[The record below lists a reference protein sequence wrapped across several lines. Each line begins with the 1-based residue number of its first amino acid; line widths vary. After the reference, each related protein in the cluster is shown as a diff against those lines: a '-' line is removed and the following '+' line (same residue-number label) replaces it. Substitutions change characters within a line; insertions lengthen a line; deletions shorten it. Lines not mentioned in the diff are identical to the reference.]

1 MFTLDEIKSAAEI
14 VYRHMPPTAQYAWPL
29 LKRRAGFD
37 IVVKHENH
45 TPIGA
50 FKIRGGLVYMER
62 LARERRDQVKGVV
75 SATRG
80 NHGQSLA
87 LAGALFGVPVTI
99 VVPHGN
105 AAEKNAAMRAFGAE
119 LVEHGKDFDEARLY
133 AMKLAEER
141 ALEFA
146 PAFHPDLVKGVAT
159 YALELFSAEP
169 RLDRVY
175 APIGL
180 GSGICGLIL
189 VRDLLELDTKI
200 VAVVSARA
208 DAAARS
214 IEEGRI
220 IRGHR
225 AATFADGL
233 ATRMPDPEA
242 FTIYKDGVSH
252 VVRVYEDEIAE
263 AIRIYHSD
271 THNLAEGAGA
281 AALAAALKE
290 REEIFRTRVGVIL
303 TGANIDRSVLEEAFS
318 GRTPDVHASARPSE
332 NLFVS

>member
-1 MFTLDEIKSAAEI
+1 MFTLDELKAAADI
-14 VYRHMPPTAQYAWPL
+14 VYRHMPPTAQFAWPL
-29 LKRRAGFD
+29 LKKRAGFD

-62 LARERRDQVKGVV
+62 LARERRDRVKGVI

-87 LAGALFGVPVTI
+87 LAGAIFGVPVTI
-99 VVPHGN
+99 VAPRGN
-105 AAEKNAAMRAFGAE
+105 AAEKNAAMRGFGAE
-119 LVEHGKDFDEARLY
+119 LIEHGEDFDAARLH
-133 AMKLAEER
+133 AMRLAEER

-146 PAFHPDLVKGVAT
+146 PSFHPDLVKGVAT
-159 YALELFSAEP
+159 YALELFTAEP
-169 RLDRVY
+169 ELDRVY
-175 APIGL
+175 APIGM
-180 GSGICGLIL
+180 GSGVCGLIA
-189 VRDLLELDTKI
+189 VRDLLDLETKI
-200 VAVVSARA
+200 VAVVAARA

-214 IEEGRI
+214 IEAGRI
-220 IRGHR
+220 IKGER
-225 AATFADGL
+225 AATFADGV

-242 FTIYKDGVSH
+242 FTIYKDGAHH
-252 VVRVYEDEIAE
+252 VVRVFEDEIAE

-290 REEIFRTRVGVIL
+290 REEIFRTRIGVIL
-303 TGANIDRSVLEEAFS
+303 TGANIDRPVLEDVLT
-318 GRTPDVHASARPSE
+318 GRTPRAAAPVDGSRVA
-332 NLFVS
+332 